1 MVVVDLGAAPGGW
14 IQAADSV
21 LRGSGTIVGVDLL
34 KLQQGVADGEG
45 VQFVQGNFLDPK
57 VQARLKEALLDM
69 SGDTKV
75 DLVLSDMMA
84 NTSGNNTR
92 DGALSLELCEA
103 ALAFAVQHLSPIR
116 RATKVVT
123 PSGRPTAAEGSKS
136 LPIQFIVKH
145 FASESTEAFRKDLAR
160 YFRQV
165 KWVKPPSSRK
175 DSREGFFV
183 CAGFKGKQSAE
194 TESAEQAPAQDD
206 LESSVFF

>member
-1 MVVVDLGAAPGGW
+1 MVVIDLGAAPGGW

-21 LRGSGTIVGVDLL
+21 LQGSGTIVGVDLL
-34 KLQQGVADGEG
+34 KLQQGVGDAEG
-45 VQFVQGNFLDPK
+45 VQFIQGNFLDPK
-57 VQARLKEALLDM
+57 VQDP
-69 SGDTKV
+69 KV

-84 NTSGNNTR
+84 NASGNNTR
-92 DGALSLELCEA
+92 DGALSLELCGA
-103 ALAFAVQHLSPIR
+103 ALGFAVQHLSPIR

-123 PSGRPTAAEGSKS
+123 PCGRPTAAEGSKS

-145 FASESTEAFRKDLAR
+145 FASESTEAFRKDLTR

-175 DSREGFFV
+175 DSKEGFFV
-183 CAGFKGKQSAE
+183 CAGFKGNQGVEVE
-194 TESAEQAPAQDD
+194 TAEQAPVEYA

>member
-1 MVVVDLGAAPGGW
+1 MVVIDLGAAPGGW

-21 LRGSGTIVGVDLL
+21 LQGSGTIVGVDLL
-34 KLQQGVADGEG
+34 KLQQGVGDAEG
-45 VQFVQGNFLDPK
+45 VQFIQGNFLDPK
-57 VQARLKEALLDM
+57 VQDRLKEALLDM

-84 NTSGNNTR
+84 NASGNNTR
-92 DGALSLELCEA
+92 DGALSLELCGA
-103 ALAFAVQHLSPIR
+103 ALGFAVQHLSPIR

-123 PSGRPTAAEGSKS
+123 PCGRPTAAEGSKS

-145 FASESTEAFRKDLAR
+145 FASESTEAFRKDLTR

-175 DSREGFFV
+175 DSKEGFFV
-183 CAGFKGKQSAE
+183 CAGFKGNQGVEVE
-194 TESAEQAPAQDD
+194 TAEQAPVEYA